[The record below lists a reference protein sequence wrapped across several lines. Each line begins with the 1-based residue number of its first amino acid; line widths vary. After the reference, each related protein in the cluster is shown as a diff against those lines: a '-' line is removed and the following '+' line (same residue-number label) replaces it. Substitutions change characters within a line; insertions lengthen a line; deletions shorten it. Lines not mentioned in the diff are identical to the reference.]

1 MAFILFT
8 DIMSSE
14 RLFHQRHPVLIG
26 LFFMVV
32 LTVLFFGGITFFAST
47 LLQNKTNYLLG
58 VSNSI
63 GVIDIKG
70 VITDAETVLADL
82 ESFRKEDGIK
92 AVVVRIDSPGGAVG
106 ASQELFMAIRRL
118 SREKPVVAS
127 MGSVAASG
135 GFYAAL
141 GARKIVAAPGTLTGS
156 MGVIIK
162 FANLEQIFDK
172 IGYQSQVVKS
182 GQYKDMGS
190 PDRSLTEAEL
200 TLLQELINSVHDQFV
215 GDIAESRALSVAEV
229 KKVADGRIFSGEQ
242 ALQYGLIDELGNFHD
257 AVRLAAQLAKMSQ
270 ELPNLV
276 YPPREKSGLLGMLL
290 GKAPQ
295 QLWEG
300 LALGTPIL
308 SYEWDGRA
316 SLAGH

>member
-1 MAFILFT
+1 
-8 DIMSSE
+8 
-14 RLFHQRHPVLIG
+14 
-26 LFFMVV
+26 MVV
-32 LTVLFFGGITFFAST
+32 LTILFFGGITFFAST
-47 LLQNKTNYLLG
+47 LLQKKTNYLLG

-70 VITDAETVLADL
+70 VITDAEAVLADL
-82 ESFRKEDGIK
+82 ESFRQEGGIK

-141 GARKIVAAPGTLTGS
+141 GAQKIVAAPGTLTGS

-200 TLLQELINSVHDQFV
+200 TLLQELINSVHGQFV

-229 KKVADGRIFSGEQ
+229 GKLADGRIFSGEQ
-242 ALQYGLIDELGNFHD
+242 ALEYGLIDELGNFHD
-257 AVRLAAQLAKMSQ
+257 AVRLAAKLAKMSR

-276 YPPREKSGLLGMLL
+276 YPPRESSGLLGILL
-290 GKAPQ
+290 GKAPH

-300 LALGTPIL
+300 FALGTPIL